1 MNGTHVSPAAV
12 ARPSSIPD
20 VQEAVRAAGDV
31 RSAEGDVRPVGG
43 RTKTALS
50 TPRPGDLVLDL
61 SGLSGVLEYEPD
73 ECTFTALAGTPLRD
87 VEAMLAQHGQALPF
101 EAPFAS
107 RGATLGGVVASG
119 LNGPG
124 RYRYGGIRDFL
135 IGARFVD
142 GDGRLLRGGGKV
154 VKNAAGF
161 YLHHLLLGSAGRLGT
176 LVELTFKVFPAP
188 RARLTLV
195 ARYPSLA
202 DALAQVVSLRQSSY
216 ELDALDVAPDGRVW
230 VRIAGEAAALDAR
243 AATLTG
249 ILGGS
254 NVTREEPAAAEAFWT
269 EARDCA
275 WAQHGILARVATTP
289 SALAGLDAALG
300 AAGAGRRYSAGG
312 EIAWVDWPGDSGALD
327 RLLQDRG
334 LSGLLVLGSG
344 VEDPIVGVRPDPAF
358 MSRVKSVLDRGG
370 TYAGSRK

>member
-1 MNGTHVSPAAV
+1 
-12 ARPSSIPD
+12 
-20 VQEAVRAAGDV
+20 
-31 RSAEGDVRPVGG
+31 
-43 RTKTALS
+43 
-50 TPRPGDLVLDL
+50 
-61 SGLSGVLEYEPD
+61 
-73 ECTFTALAGTPLRD
+73 
-87 VEAMLAQHGQALPF
+87 
-101 EAPFAS
+101 
-107 RGATLGGVVASG
+107 
-119 LNGPG
+119 
-124 RYRYGGIRDFL
+124 
-135 IGARFVD
+135 
-142 GDGRLLRGGGKV
+142 
-154 VKNAAGF
+154 
-161 YLHHLLLGSAGRLGT
+161 
-176 LVELTFKVFPAP
+176 
-188 RARLTLV
+188 

-230 VRIAGEAAALDAR
+230 VRIAGEAAALAAR

-334 LSGLLVLGSG
+334 LSGLLV
-344 VEDPIVGVRPDPAF
+344 
-358 MSRVKSVLDRGG
+358 
-370 TYAGSRK
+370 